1 MCKRGGWDVRG
12 EKRKKSI
19 EALEDGKERHL
30 SVNTKGGGGKGK
42 PVGIADFTVLPLLKG
57 NNAWLSNQSQ
67 ALCRKS
73 SHMRGAMT
81 PSSLQSH
88 SFLHAF
94 LFWGVFMNDLKSDP
108 FLSPDCLEGSRLGEG
123 GVWGGKADP
132 DAKVSRLRRDRNQ
145 IAAPVIT
152 HQTWIAWMF
161 QLWDQVRS
169 VLFSWN
175 RIVSDRG
182 WRTHDASGGRCA
194 NWRIIF
200 TEHHTSHHS
209 SQNLTPQVVPWN

>member
-1 MCKRGGWDVRG
+1 MSKRGGWDVRG

-19 EALEDGKERHL
+19 EALEVGKERHL
-30 SVNTKGGGGKGK
+30 SVNTRGGGGT
-42 PVGIADFTVLPLLKG
+42 GIADFTILLLLKG

-108 FLSPDCLEGSRLGEG
+108 FLSPGCLEGSRLGEG
-123 GVWGGKADP
+123 GVCGGEADP
-132 DAKVSRLRRDRNQ
+132 DAKVSRLRRDQKLNSRSPRHASNMDRMNVSVTRSG
-145 IAAPVIT
+145 AKHFVFMK
-152 HQTWIAWMF
+152 WI
-161 QLWDQVRS
+161 
-169 VLFSWN
+169 
-175 RIVSDRG
+175 ISDRG
-182 WRTHDASGGRCA
+182 WRTRDTSGGRCA